1 MSSAEERYRAAIS
14 TMDAAA
20 REQDEQRGLRER
32 RVAEAE
38 AQARDGLKQELG
50 AAQKY
55 AEHMDELNKRKQSAG
70 GWATEKTLAD
80 KGRESLMEFGVQD
93 EEAGAGFQNY
103 PTPSYGTPAP
113 SYGTPEPAAAA
124 PRPEPVPEPAAPAP
138 EPPKR
143 GRHAR
148 QPDDEDDFSSTSWL
162 V

>member
-1 MSSAEERYRAAIS
+1 MTSAEDRYRAAIS

-38 AQARDGLKQELG
+38 TQAREGLKNELA

-80 KGRESLMEFGVQD
+80 KGRESLMEFGVDD
-93 EEAGAGFQNY
+93 EEADTGRTPY
-103 PTPSYGTPAP
+103 PTPSYGTPVQ
-113 SYGTPEPAAAA
+113 AA
-124 PRPEPVPEPAAPAP
+124 PPAP
-138 EPPKR
+138 EPPAPPPAPEPAKR

>member
-1 MSSAEERYRAAIS
+1 MSSAEDRYRTAIS

-38 AQARDGLKQELG
+38 TQARDGLKNELA

-80 KGRESLMEFGVQD
+80 KGRESLMQFGAED
-93 EEAGAGFQNY
+93 EEADTGRTPY
-103 PTPSYGTPAP
+103 PTPSYGTPM
-113 SYGTPEPAAAA
+113 PAAVA
-124 PRPEPVPEPAAPAP
+124 PQTEPPAPPPAP

-148 QPDDEDDFSSTSWL
+148 PVEDEDDFSSTSWL

>member
-1 MSSAEERYRAAIS
+1 MSSAEDRYRAAIS

-38 AQARDGLKQELG
+38 AQARDGLKQELA

-80 KGRESLMEFGVQD
+80 KSRESLMEFGVQD
-93 EEAGAGFQNY
+93 EEADTGYTNY

-113 SYGTPEPAAAA
+113 AAVAPPPE
-124 PRPEPVPEPAAPAP
+124 PAP
-138 EPPKR
+138 EPPAPEPPRR

-148 QPDDEDDFSSTSWL
+148 PP
-162 V
+162 

>member
-1 MSSAEERYRAAIS
+1 MSSAEDRYRAAVS
-14 TMDAAA
+14 TMTAAA

-32 RVAEAE
+32 RVAETQE
-38 AQARDGLKQELG
+38 QARAGLQQELG

-80 KGRESLMEFGVQD
+80 KGRESLMEFGVHE
-93 EEAGAGFQNY
+93 EEAAPANSFAGY
-103 PTPSYGTPAP
+103 SAP
-113 SYGTPEPAAAA
+113 SAAP
-124 PRPEPVPEPAAPAP
+124 PRPEPVPEPPAP
-138 EPPKR
+138 EPAPAPRR

-148 QPDDEDDFSSTSWL
+148 PVEDDDDFSSTSWL

>member
-1 MSSAEERYRAAIS
+1 MSSAEDRYRAAVS

-38 AQARDGLKQELG
+38 TQAREGLKQELG

-70 GWATEKTLAD
+70 GWATEKALAD
-80 KGRESLMEFGVQD
+80 KNRESLMEFGVED
-93 EEAGAGFQNY
+93 ETEPTNSFANY
-103 PTPSYGTPAP
+103 AAP
-113 SYGTPEPAAAA
+113 SAAL
-124 PRPEPVPEPAAPAP
+124 PRPEPAP
-138 EPPKR
+138 EPPPAPPAAAEPRR

-148 QPDDEDDFSSTSWL
+148 PVEDDDDFSSTSWL

>member
-1 MSSAEERYRAAIS
+1 MSSAEDRYRTAIS

-38 AQARDGLKQELG
+38 TQARDGLKNELA

-80 KGRESLMEFGVQD
+80 KGRESLMEFGVHD
-93 EEAGAGFQNY
+93 EEADTGRTPY
-103 PTPSYGTPAP
+103 PTPSYGTPV
-113 SYGTPEPAAAA
+113 AAVA
-124 PRPEPVPEPAAPAP
+124 PRPEPVPEPVAPPAP

-148 QPDDEDDFSSTSWL
+148 PVEDEDDFSSTSWL

>member
-1 MSSAEERYRAAIS
+1 MSSAEDRYRAAIS

-32 RVAEAE
+32 RVAEATAE
-38 AQARDGLKQELG
+38 AREGLKREMG

-80 KGRESLMEFGVQD
+80 KSRESLMEFGVAD
-93 EEAGAGFQNY
+93 EEADTGYTNY
-103 PTPSYGTPAP
+103 PTPSYGTPA
-113 SYGTPEPAAAA
+113 AAA
-124 PRPEPVPEPAAPAP
+124 PPRPEPAP
-138 EPPKR
+138 EPPAAAPEPPRR

>member
-1 MSSAEERYRAAIS
+1 MSSAEDRYRAAIS
-14 TMDAAA
+14 TMEAAA

-38 AQARDGLKQELG
+38 AQAREGLKNELA

-80 KGRESLMEFGVQD
+80 KGRESVMEFGVHD
-93 EEAGAGFQNY
+93 EEADTGYTNY

-113 SYGTPEPAAAA
+113 APAAVA
-124 PRPEPVPEPAAPAP
+124 PRPEPAP
-138 EPPKR
+138 EPPAAEPPRR

-148 QPDDEDDFSSTSWL
+148 QPDDDEDLSSTSWL

>member
-1 MSSAEERYRAAIS
+1 MSSAEDRYRAAIS
-14 TMDAAA
+14 TMEAAA

-32 RVAEAE
+32 RLAE
-38 AQARDGLKQELG
+38 AQQQASEGMQKELA

-80 KGRESLMEFGVQD
+80 KSRESLMEFGVHE
-93 EEAGAGFQNY
+93 EEAATGYTNY
-103 PTPSYGTPAP
+103 PTPSYGTPA
-113 SYGTPEPAAAA
+113 AAVVP
-124 PRPEPVPEPAAPAP
+124 PRPEPAPEPPPAAP

>member
-1 MSSAEERYRAAIS
+1 MTSAEDRYRAAIS

-38 AQARDGLKQELG
+38 TQAREGLKNELA

-93 EEAGAGFQNY
+93 EEADTGYTAY
-103 PTPSYGTPAP
+103 PTPSYGTPVQAAP
-113 SYGTPEPAAAA
+113 PAPEPPA
-124 PRPEPVPEPAAPAP
+124 PPAP

>member
-1 MSSAEERYRAAIS
+1 MSSAEDRYRAAVS

-38 AQARDGLKQELG
+38 TQAREGLKQELG

-80 KGRESLMEFGVQD
+80 KGRESLMQFGGED
-93 EEAGAGFQNY
+93 EEPP
-103 PTPSYGTPAP
+103 PTDSFAAYSAP
-113 SYGTPEPAAAA
+113 SAAP
-124 PRPEPVPEPAAPAP
+124 PRPEPVPEPPAPAP
-138 EPPKR
+138 EPKR

-148 QPDDEDDFSSTSWL
+148 PVEDDDDFSSTSWL

>member
-1 MSSAEERYRAAIS
+1 MSSAEERYRAAVS

-38 AQARDGLKQELG
+38 AQAREGLKNELG

-80 KGRESLMEFGVQD
+80 KGRESLMQFGAED
-93 EEAGAGFQNY
+93 EDST
-103 PTPSYGTPAP
+103 PTNSFPAYPAP
-113 SYGTPEPAAAA
+113 SAAE
-124 PRPEPVPEPAAPAP
+124 PRPEPVPVPEPPAPAP
-138 EPPKR
+138 EPQRPR

-148 QPDDEDDFSSTSWL
+148 PVEDEDDFSSTSWL

>member
-93 EEAGAGFQNY
+93 EEADTGYTAY
-103 PTPSYGTPAP
+103 PAP
-113 SYGTPEPAAAA
+113 SYAAPSVAP
-124 PRPEPVPEPAAPAP
+124 PRPEPAPEPPPAAAAP

-148 QPDDEDDFSSTSWL
+148 QPEDEDDFSSTSWL

>member
-38 AQARDGLKQELG
+38 TQAREGLKNELA

-80 KGRESLMEFGVQD
+80 KSRESLMEFGVHE
-93 EEAGAGFQNY
+93 EEADTGYTNY
-103 PTPSYGTPAP
+103 PTPSYGTPA
-113 SYGTPEPAAAA
+113 AAAVVP
-124 PRPEPVPEPAAPAP
+124 PRPEPAPEPPPAAP

>member
-1 MSSAEERYRAAIS
+1 MSSAEDRYRAAIS

-32 RVAEAE
+32 RVAEAQE
-38 AQARDGLKQELG
+38 QARTGLQREMG

-80 KGRESLMEFGVQD
+80 KGRESLMQFGAED
-93 EEAGAGFQNY
+93 EEADTGYTNY

-113 SYGTPEPAAAA
+113 AAVA
-124 PRPEPVPEPAAPAP
+124 PRPEPAPEPPAAPAP
-138 EPPKR
+138 EPPRR

-148 QPDDEDDFSSTSWL
+148 PIEDEDDFSSTSWL

>member
-1 MSSAEERYRAAIS
+1 MSSAEDRYRAAIS
-14 TMDAAA
+14 TMEAAA

-32 RVAEAE
+32 RLAE
-38 AQARDGLKQELG
+38 AQQQVREGMRQELA

-80 KGRESLMEFGVQD
+80 KSRESLMEFGVHD
-93 EEAGAGFQNY
+93 EEADTGYTNY
-103 PTPSYGTPAP
+103 PTPAYGTPAVAA
-113 SYGTPEPAAAA
+113 SPE
-124 PRPEPVPEPAAPAP
+124 PAP
-138 EPPKR
+138 EPPPAAPEPPRR

>member
-1 MSSAEERYRAAIS
+1 MSSAEDRYRAAIS

-38 AQARDGLKQELG
+38 TQAREGLKNELA

-80 KGRESLMEFGVQD
+80 KGRESLMEFGVED
-93 EEAGAGFQNY
+93 EEAATGRTPY
-103 PTPSYGTPAP
+103 PTPSYGTPM
-113 SYGTPEPAAAA
+113 PAAVA
-124 PRPEPVPEPAAPAP
+124 PQPVPEPPAPPAP

-148 QPDDEDDFSSTSWL
+148 PVEDEDDFSSTSWL

>member
-38 AQARDGLKQELG
+38 TQAREGLKNELA

-55 AEHMDELNKRKQSAG
+55 AEHMDELNKRKESAG

-80 KGRESLMEFGVQD
+80 KGRESLMEFGVED
-93 EEAGAGFQNY
+93 EEADTGRTPY
-103 PTPSYGTPAP
+103 PTPSYGTPV
-113 SYGTPEPAAAA
+113 PAAAH
-124 PRPEPVPEPAAPAP
+124 PEPSPEPPAPAAP

-148 QPDDEDDFSSTSWL
+148 QVEDEDDFSSTSWL

>member
-1 MSSAEERYRAAIS
+1 MSSAEERYRAAVS

-20 REQDEQRGLRER
+20 REQDEQRGLRDR

-38 AQARDGLKQELG
+38 TQAREGLKNELG

-80 KGRESLMEFGVQD
+80 KGRESLMQFGGED
-93 EEAGAGFQNY
+93 EDSTPTNSFPAY
-103 PTPSYGTPAP
+103 PA
-113 SYGTPEPAAAA
+113 PAAAA
-124 PRPEPVPEPAAPAP
+124 PQPEPVAAVPSPAP
-138 EPPKR
+138 EPPASAPEPQRPR

-148 QPDDEDDFSSTSWL
+148 PVEDEDDFSSTSWL

>member
-1 MSSAEERYRAAIS
+1 MTSAEDRYRTAIS

-20 REQDEQRGLRER
+20 REQDEQRGLRDR
-32 RVAEAE
+32 HVAEAKE
-38 AQARDGLKQELG
+38 QASAGLQREMA

-80 KGRESLMEFGVQD
+80 KSRESLMEFGVQD
-93 EEAGAGFQNY
+93 EEADTGYTAY
-103 PTPSYGTPAP
+103 PTPSYGTPV
-113 SYGTPEPAAAA
+113 PAAVA
-124 PRPEPVPEPAAPAP
+124 PRPEPVPEPPAP
-138 EPPKR
+138 EPPRR

-148 QPDDEDDFSSTSWL
+148 QPDDDDDFSSTSWL

>member
-1 MSSAEERYRAAIS
+1 MSSAEDRYRAAIS

-38 AQARDGLKQELG
+38 TQAREGLKNELA

-80 KGRESLMEFGVQD
+80 KGRESLMEFGVED
-93 EEAGAGFQNY
+93 EEADTGR
-103 PTPSYGTPAP
+103 TPYPAP
-113 SYGTPEPAAAA
+113 SYGTPVPAAAVA
-124 PRPEPVPEPAAPAP
+124 PQPEPPVPPAAP

-148 QPDDEDDFSSTSWL
+148 PVEDEDDFSSTSWL

>member
-1 MSSAEERYRAAIS
+1 MSSAEDRYRAAVS
-14 TMDAAA
+14 TMTAAA

-32 RVAEAE
+32 RVAETQE
-38 AQARDGLKQELG
+38 QARAGLQQELG

-80 KGRESLMEFGVQD
+80 KASESLMQFGAED
-93 EEAGAGFQNY
+93 EDAT
-103 PTPSYGTPAP
+103 PTNSFPAYPAP
-113 SYGTPEPAAAA
+113 TAA
-124 PRPEPVPEPAAPAP
+124 PPRLEPVPVPVPVPEPEPPAPAP
-138 EPPKR
+138 EPQRPR

-148 QPDDEDDFSSTSWL
+148 PVEDEDDFSSTSWL

>member
-38 AQARDGLKQELG
+38 TQAREGLKNELG

-80 KGRESLMEFGVQD
+80 KGRESLMQFGGED
-93 EEAGAGFQNY
+93 EDST
-103 PTPSYGTPAP
+103 PTNSF
-113 SYGTPEPAAAA
+113 PAAPALAATA
-124 PRPEPVPEPAAPAP
+124 PRPEPVTAPVPAP
-138 EPPKR
+138 EPPPPAPEAQRPR

-148 QPDDEDDFSSTSWL
+148 PVEDEDDFSSTSWL

>member
-1 MSSAEERYRAAIS
+1 MSSAEDRYRAAIS

-38 AQARDGLKQELG
+38 TQAREGLRQELG

-80 KGRESLMEFGVQD
+80 KGRESLMQFGAED
-93 EEAGAGFQNY
+93 EEADTGYTNY

-113 SYGTPEPAAAA
+113 AAVAP
-124 PRPEPVPEPAAPAP
+124 PRPEPVPEPPAPAP
-138 EPPKR
+138 EPPRR

-148 QPDDEDDFSSTSWL
+148 PLEDEDDFSSTSWL

>member
-1 MSSAEERYRAAIS
+1 MSSAEDRYRAAIS

-32 RVAEAE
+32 RVAEAQE
-38 AQARDGLKQELG
+38 QARAGLQREMG

-80 KGRESLMEFGVQD
+80 KGRESLMQFGAED
-93 EEAGAGFQNY
+93 EEADTGYTNY

-113 SYGTPEPAAAA
+113 AAAVA
-124 PRPEPVPEPAAPAP
+124 PRPEPAPAP
-138 EPPKR
+138 EPPAPEPPRR

-148 QPDDEDDFSSTSWL
+148 PVEDEDDFSSTSWL

>member
-1 MSSAEERYRAAIS
+1 MSSAEDRYRAAIS
-14 TMDAAA
+14 TMEAAA

-32 RVAEAE
+32 RVAEAQAE
-38 AQARDGLKQELG
+38 ARAGMQQELA

-80 KGRESLMEFGVQD
+80 KSREALMEFGVHE
-93 EEAGAGFQNY
+93 EEADTGYTNY
-103 PTPSYGTPAP
+103 PTPSYGTPA
-113 SYGTPEPAAAA
+113 AAVP
-124 PRPEPVPEPAAPAP
+124 PRPEPAP
-138 EPPKR
+138 EPPPAAPEPPRR

-148 QPDDEDDFSSTSWL
+148 PLDDEDDFSSTSWL

>member
-1 MSSAEERYRAAIS
+1 MSSAEDRYRAAIS
-14 TMDAAA
+14 TMEAAA

-32 RVAEAE
+32 RVAEATAE
-38 AQARDGLKQELG
+38 AREGLKREMG

-80 KGRESLMEFGVQD
+80 KSRESLMEFGVQD
-93 EEAGAGFQNY
+93 EEADTGYTAY

-113 SYGTPEPAAAA
+113 VPAAVA
-124 PRPEPVPEPAAPAP
+124 PRPEPVPEPPAPSAP
-138 EPPKR
+138 EPPRR

>member
-1 MSSAEERYRAAIS
+1 MSSAEDRYRAAIS

-38 AQARDGLKQELG
+38 TQAREGLKNELA

-80 KGRESLMEFGVQD
+80 KGRESLMEFGVED
-93 EEAGAGFQNY
+93 EEADTGRTPY
-103 PTPSYGTPAP
+103 PTPSYGTPV
-113 SYGTPEPAAAA
+113 PAAVA
-124 PRPEPVPEPAAPAP
+124 PQPVPEPPAPPAPAP

-148 QPDDEDDFSSTSWL
+148 PVEDEDDFSSTSWL

>member
-38 AQARDGLKQELG
+38 TQAREGLKQEMA

-80 KGRESLMEFGVQD
+80 KGSESLMQFGAED
-93 EEAGAGFQNY
+93 EDTT
-103 PTPSYGTPAP
+103 PTNSFPAYPAP
-113 SYGTPEPAAAA
+113 TAAP
-124 PRPEPVPEPAAPAP
+124 PRPELAPEPPAPAP
-138 EPPKR
+138 EPQRPR

-148 QPDDEDDFSSTSWL
+148 PVEDEDDFSSTSWL

>member
-38 AQARDGLKQELG
+38 KQAREGLKNELA

-55 AEHMDELNKRKQSAG
+55 AEHMDELTKRKESAG

-80 KGRESLMEFGVQD
+80 KGRESLMEFGVED
-93 EEAGAGFQNY
+93 EEADTGRTPY
-103 PTPSYGTPAP
+103 PTPSYGTPL
-113 SYGTPEPAAAA
+113 PAAAA
-124 PRPEPVPEPAAPAP
+124 ARPEPVPEPAP
-138 EPPKR
+138 EPSKR

-148 QPDDEDDFSSTSWL
+148 QIEDEDDFSSTSWL

>member
-1 MSSAEERYRAAIS
+1 MSSAEDRYRAAVS

-38 AQARDGLKQELG
+38 AQARDGLRQELG

-93 EEAGAGFQNY
+93 EEAAPAFSGYAA
-103 PTPSYGTPAP
+103 PAAAPPRPEPAP
-113 SYGTPEPAAAA
+113 EPPPAAAA
-124 PRPEPVPEPAAPAP
+124 P
-138 EPPKR
+138 EPPRR

>member
-38 AQARDGLKQELG
+38 TQAREGLKNELG

-80 KGRESLMEFGVQD
+80 KGRESLMQFGGED
-93 EEAGAGFQNY
+93 EDST
-103 PTPSYGTPAP
+103 PTNSF
-113 SYGTPEPAAAA
+113 PAAPALAATA
-124 PRPEPVPEPAAPAP
+124 PRPEPVTAPVPTPEPPPPAP
-138 EPPKR
+138 EPQRPR

-148 QPDDEDDFSSTSWL
+148 PVEDEDDFSSTSWL

>member
-38 AQARDGLKQELG
+38 KQAREGLKNELA

-55 AEHMDELNKRKQSAG
+55 AEHMDELTKRKESAG

-80 KGRESLMEFGVQD
+80 KGRESLMEFGVED
-93 EEAGAGFQNY
+93 EEADTGRTPY
-103 PTPSYGTPAP
+103 PTPSYGTPL
-113 SYGTPEPAAAA
+113 PAAAA
-124 PRPEPVPEPAAPAP
+124 PRPEPVPEPAP
-138 EPPKR
+138 EPSKR

-148 QPDDEDDFSSTSWL
+148 QIEDEDDFSSTSWL

>member
-38 AQARDGLKQELG
+38 TQAREGLKNELA

-80 KGRESLMEFGVQD
+80 KGRESLMEFGVHE
-93 EEAGAGFQNY
+93 EEADTGYTAY
-103 PTPSYGTPAP
+103 PTPSYGTPAV
-113 SYGTPEPAAAA
+113 PAAAA
-124 PRPEPVPEPAAPAP
+124 VPPPAPEPPAAPPAP

>member
-1 MSSAEERYRAAIS
+1 MSSAEDRYRAAIS
-14 TMDAAA
+14 TMEAAA

-32 RVAEAE
+32 RVAEATAE
-38 AQARDGLKQELG
+38 AREGLQREMG

-80 KGRESLMEFGVQD
+80 KSRESLMEFGVQD
-93 EEAGAGFQNY
+93 EEADTGYTAY

-113 SYGTPEPAAAA
+113 APAAVA
-124 PRPEPVPEPAAPAP
+124 PRPEPVPEPAAP
-138 EPPKR
+138 EPPRR

>member
-1 MSSAEERYRAAIS
+1 MSSAEDRYRAAIS
-14 TMDAAA
+14 TMEAAA

-32 RVAEAE
+32 RVAEATE
-38 AQARDGLKQELG
+38 QARTGLQQEMG

-80 KGRESLMEFGVQD
+80 KSRESLMEFGVAD
-93 EEAGAGFQNY
+93 EEADTGYTNY
-103 PTPSYGTPAP
+103 PTPSYGTPA
-113 SYGTPEPAAAA
+113 AAVA
-124 PRPEPVPEPAAPAP
+124 PRPEPAP
-138 EPPKR
+138 EPPAAAPEPPRR

-148 QPDDEDDFSSTSWL
+148 PLEDEDDFSSTSWL

>member
-1 MSSAEERYRAAIS
+1 MSSAEDRYRAAIS

-38 AQARDGLKQELG
+38 TQAREGLKNELA

-55 AEHMDELNKRKQSAG
+55 AEHMDELDKRKQSAG

-80 KGRESLMEFGVQD
+80 KGRESLMEFGVED
-93 EEAGAGFQNY
+93 EEADTGRTPY
-103 PTPSYGTPAP
+103 PTPSYGTPV
-113 SYGTPEPAAAA
+113 PAAVA
-124 PRPEPVPEPAAPAP
+124 PQPVPEPLAPPAPTP

-148 QPDDEDDFSSTSWL
+148 PVEDEDDFSSTSWL